1 MINMNMVLIGM
12 KVAYQA
18 YCQYVVALCTELFG

>member
-1 MINMNMVLIGM
+1 MINMNMVLIDV

-18 YCQYVVALCTELFG
+18 YCQIVVALSTKLFG